1 MSLGANLASVHSSAD
16 DQFLQAIA
24 GCKTGAFSTTWIGGF
39 DAVQVEWSSTKS
51 DLSLG
56 NLKTGFYCRPTLEH
70 FYLCIIYWQQFDC
83 LYSMVMFLWTLRPL
97 LPHRTECGSGVTAP
111 DLTTGT
117 GSRENPIIPVAESH
131 AWWWTTEV
139 ISYHNILKW
148 HWALFIVCLKK
159 TCLTRKC
166 KTRLKSVNVCFES
179 VSMQQQYKL

>member
-1 MSLGANLASVHSSAD
+1 MHFGANLASIHSSEEYHFV
-16 DQFLQAIA
+16 QELIILQTEDFTPA
-24 GCKTGAFSTTWIGGF
+24 WIGGF